1 MYNMKALVK
10 EKPESGLWL
19 KDVPTP
25 KVGINDVLIKIYK
38 TAICGTDVH
47 IYNWNEWAQKTIPV
61 PIEEIARDVDITDIR
76 SLEIDGFEGGLVAFD
91 DKVDGPEE
99 RPLYRRYLH
108 VGEAVLQGKAVDG
121 GRLFVQGAPKA
132 RAFRYRTTGGQG

>member
-47 IYNWNEWAQKTIPV
+47 IYNWNEWAQKTIPIPMLKV
-61 PIEEIARDVDITDIR
+61 EYISSESIRPIRWSQPNR
-76 SLEIDGFEGGLVAFD
+76 GG
-91 DKVDGPEE
+91 GC
-99 RPLYRRYLH
+99 H
-108 VGEAVLQGKAVDG
+108 
-121 GRLFVQGAPKA
+121 LFVSMMALSPFGRSRPTFAWNPPPV
-132 RAFRYRTTGGQG
+132 TWTIP